1 MAVDLGGHETARRV
15 WKEYFTAVDAIL
27 FIIDLS
33 DRKRYEESKEE
44 LDVGRYTG
52 HYSVLKTV

>member
-15 WKEYFTAVDAIL
+15 WKDYFTAVDAVL

-33 DRKRYEESKEE
+33 DQKRYAESKEE
-44 LDVGRYTG
+44 LDVSLNITPVW
-52 HYSVLKTV
+52 H